1 MFFIRAVVLIA
12 QHDMNNTLQSKKK
25 NQRKN
30 KGARPQKSYWEQCV
44 MFEPIVEPIVQT
56 LRRVKPRENA
66 SEITHKILGCLN
78 CSVTE
83 NKEGKQ

>member
-66 SEITHKILGCLN
+66 SEITHKILELLKLF
-78 CSVTE
+78 SY
-83 NKEGKQ
+83 

>member
-25 NQRKN
+25 KQRKN

-44 MFEPIVEPIVQT
+44 MFEPIVQT
-56 LRRVKPRENA
+56 EDA
-66 SEITHKILGCLN
+66 
-78 CSVTE
+78 
-83 NKEGKQ
+83 